1 MALEACN
8 RGLASA
14 TSIPNKRSSPW
25 IPVGW
30 APYAELARIDKPLA
44 VLYLYFP
51 CLFGTMLAASVSD
64 PIIPPTRVLTV
75 NMKFFLGS
83 FLVRCAG
90 CSWNDI
96 VDQDL
101 DREVERTRHRP
112 LARRA
117 IGTSAALVFTL
128 CQVLIGLGL
137 VYLLLPTSCL
147 GYSVPSILLT
157 GLYPYGKRFTYYPQL
172 ILGMVFAWGSIM
184 AFPALDMDLFT
195 SPESITASG
204 SLFLSCVAWTVAYDT
219 IYAAQDIRDD
229 LRSAVKS
236 PVALHGEQTRR
247 VLIVAVVAQ
256 VALLCVTGAVM
267 QAAPMFFVGSC
278 AGTAIIL
285 GKMVTSV
292 DLADPKDCLWWFKK
306 GCIYT
311 GIIISSGF
319 VGEYIIRTV

>member
-1 MALEACN
+1 MAPEARN
-8 RGLASA
+8 RGSASA
-14 TSIPNKRSSPW
+14 TPIPNKRPSSW
-25 IPVGW
+25 VPVRW

-51 CLFGTMLAASVSD
+51 CLFGTLLAASISE
-64 PIIPPTRVLTV
+64 PLIPPTRVLAV
-75 NMKFFLGS
+75 NLKFFLGS

-112 LARRA
+112 MARGA
-117 IGTSAALVFTL
+117 IGTFAAVVFTL

-137 VYLLLPTSCL
+137 VCFLLPTSCL
-147 GYSVPSILLT
+147 GHSVPSILLT

-172 ILGMVFAWGSIM
+172 ILGMVFSWGVIM
-184 AFPALDMDLFT
+184 AFPAFDMDLFA
-195 SPESITASG
+195 SLESITVSG
-204 SLFLSCVAWTVAYDT
+204 SLFLSCTAWTVAYDT

-229 LRSAVKS
+229 LRTAIKS
-236 PVALHGEQTRR
+236 PAVLHGDRTRR
-247 VLIVAVVAQ
+247 VLIVAMVIQ
-256 VALLCVTGAVM
+256 VGLLYYTGVVM
-267 QAAPMFFVGSC
+267 QATPMFFVSSC

-292 DLADPKDCLWWFKK
+292 NLDDPNDCLWWFKK

-311 GIIISSGF
+311 GLIISSGF
-319 VGEYIIRTV
+319 VGEYVVRMV